1 MSSSSES
8 LEAFRAR
15 KLMQDSKD
23 TSLIPGSGRFPGGR
37 HGNPLWYSYLEN
49 PMDRGVWQAIV
60 MVLQR
65 VDMTE
70 VTWHTHTTLVS
81 SPLLLQEV
89 RTVRLS
95 EPQVFCFF
103 FLICCDCTY

>member
-23 TSLIPGSGRFPGGR
+23 TSLIAGSGRFPGGR

-49 PMDRGVWQAIV
+49 PMDRGVWQATV

-70 VTWHTHTTLVS
+70 VTWHTHTQPWFQALFYS
-81 SPLLLQEV
+81 K
-89 RTVRLS
+89 RLGQFDS
-95 EPQVFCFF
+95 QNLRCSVFF
-103 FLICCDCTY
+103 F